1 MKSGPAKIIS
11 ATRLEQIYFSFAPT
25 LKKRCTLIHTVLN
38 IQHNDQ
44 ST

>member
-1 MKSGPAKIIS
+1 MKGKSKVIS
-11 ATRLEQIYFSFAPT
+11 ATQLEQIYFSFAPI

-38 IQHNDQ
+38 IQHNDR